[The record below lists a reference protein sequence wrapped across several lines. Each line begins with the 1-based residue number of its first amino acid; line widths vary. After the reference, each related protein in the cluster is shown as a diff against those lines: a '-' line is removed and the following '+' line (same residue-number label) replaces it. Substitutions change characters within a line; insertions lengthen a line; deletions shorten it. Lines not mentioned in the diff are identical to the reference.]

1 MGFFFC
7 VLTHGGR
14 TFEGR
19 STKESERKMTDEE
32 TNKIIELLLTD
43 ATAGLKA
50 YAALTV
56 EEREQVLEKAQDE
69 RINQIVAEADAESIT
84 D

>member
-1 MGFFFC
+1 
-7 VLTHGGR
+7 
-14 TFEGR
+14 
-19 STKESERKMTDEE
+19 MTDEE
-32 TNKIIELLLTD
+32 ADKIIQLLLVD
-43 ATAGLKA
+43 QRAGLEA

-56 EEREQVLEKAQDE
+56 EQRKQVLEKAQDE

>member
-1 MGFFFC
+1 M
-7 VLTHGGR
+7 
-14 TFEGR
+14 
-19 STKESERKMTDEE
+19 MTDEQAD
-32 TNKIIELLLTD
+32 KIIQLLLAD
-43 ATAGLKA
+43 QSAGLKA

-56 EEREQVLEKAQDE
+56 EERKQVLEKAQDE

>member
-1 MGFFFC
+1 
-7 VLTHGGR
+7 
-14 TFEGR
+14 
-19 STKESERKMTDEE
+19 MTDEE
-32 TNKIIELLLTD
+32 TDKIIELLLAD
-43 ATAGLKA
+43 PTAGLKA

-56 EEREQVLEKAQDE
+56 EERKQVLEKAQDE

>member
-1 MGFFFC
+1 MCIGD
-7 VLTHGGR
+7 VAGLSTA
-14 TFEGR
+14 R
-19 STKESERKMTDEE
+19 SAKKSELKMTDEE
-32 TNKIIELLLTD
+32 TDKIIELLLADRTV
-43 ATAGLKA
+43 GLKA

-56 EEREQVLEKAQDE
+56 EESKQVLEKAQDE

>member
-1 MGFFFC
+1 
-7 VLTHGGR
+7 LA
-14 TFEGR
+14 
-19 STKESERKMTDEE
+19 DP
-32 TNKIIELLLTD
+32 
-43 ATAGLKA
+43 TAGLKA

-56 EEREQVLEKAQDE
+56 EERKQVLEKAEDE